1 MIMDYNATKGG
12 VDTLDLLVKN
22 YSCKRI
28 TNRWPLVIFYWMID
42 GAGYKATVCFTET
55 NSIVYSGNQKRR
67 HFISD
72 LAEQLCKPQIL
83 CRFRDVRANFPSQ
96 TIQCTGCITKIFT
109 LPTAKLVIGMTK
121 LYSTL

>member
-1 MIMDYNATKGG
+1 MDYNATKGG

-55 NSIVYSGNQKRR
+55 NSNVYSGNQKRR

-96 TIQCTGCITKIFT
+96 TIQCMKAFVSEEHRA
-109 LPTAKLVIGMTK
+109 PP
-121 LYSTL
+121 STILFE